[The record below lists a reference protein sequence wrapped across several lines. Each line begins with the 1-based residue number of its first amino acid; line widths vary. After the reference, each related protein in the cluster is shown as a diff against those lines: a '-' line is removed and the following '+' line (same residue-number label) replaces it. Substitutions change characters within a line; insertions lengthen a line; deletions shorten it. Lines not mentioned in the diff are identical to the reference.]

1 MIIQW
6 KLQYKAFL
14 SGPLGEGGQEG
25 LDTAQVRH
33 TITSPGETP
42 QQALGRRVAASRT
55 RKSSTRLLHQWG
67 QAKAS
72 FLQPHGGQEGRGSL
86 QDFRGCLG
94 DFQSRNHSQETNSA
108 DTMHW
113 LQNIPELEKLKLTGQ
128 GSPLFLCML
137 TSLLL
142 SGLGEMALLAD
153 LPLSLLCTL
162 MALIIVPVV
171 CCPLCS

>member
-1 MIIQW
+1 M
-6 KLQYKAFL
+6 
-14 SGPLGEGGQEG
+14 E
-25 LDTAQVRH
+25 
-33 TITSPGETP
+33 
-42 QQALGRRVAASRT
+42 GRRA
-55 RKSSTRLLHQWG
+55 
-67 QAKAS
+67 
-72 FLQPHGGQEGRGSL
+72 EGA
-86 QDFRGCLG
+86 FRISEGAWET
-94 DFQSRNHSQETNSA
+94 FSQETTGVYSA